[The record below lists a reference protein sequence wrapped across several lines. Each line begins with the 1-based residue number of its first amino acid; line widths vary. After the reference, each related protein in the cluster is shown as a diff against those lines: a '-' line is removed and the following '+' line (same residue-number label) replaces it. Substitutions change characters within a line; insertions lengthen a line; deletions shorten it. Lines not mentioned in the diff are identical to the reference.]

1 MDNNQNQTNQ
11 NQTNQP
17 KYKNG
22 EKYQYNRFEDT
33 FGDAGRYS
41 DKTPR
46 KEPFHM
52 FKLLPNGEKWKK
64 RYIVF
69 LVVIGLVIL
78 VGGIFCALSF
88 NGLI

>member
-1 MDNNQNQTNQ
+1 MDNNQNQTN
-11 NQTNQP
+11 NP
-17 KYKNG
+17 KYING

-41 DKTPR
+41 DETPR
-46 KEPFHM
+46 EEPYHI
-52 FKLLPNGEKWKK
+52 FKLLSNGEKWKK

-69 LVVIGLVIL
+69 LIFIGIAIL
-78 VGGIFCALSF
+78 IGGIFGALSI